1 MEGPCTKCSFPL
13 QRGYSLS
20 SLSTPLMCAGYNG
33 HEQCVKAWLRQAGAD
48 VNTRDADGKSALII
62 MILKGYYKCA
72 ELLVQAGAD
81 VNVVDK
87 NGNTPLVCAARN
99 GHGFCVN
106 LLLDA
111 GADVNMAAQDKKS
124 PLIIAVLKGYYEC
137 VGLLLRAGADVNTAD
152 INGNTALMWA
162 AANDEVQCVQQL
174 IEAGADANCTGGAN
188 NNTALVFAA
197 RYGHERCIELLLNA
211 GADVNLVKGGLSAL
225 IAASIG
231 GHEKCVE
238 LLLKAGAD
246 VNVKANNTMRRT
258 ETDIMQIT
266 ALLAAAESC
275 NTGCVRMLLK
285 AGAHINTPNKPGHN
299 ALRYHLEKSRDVD
312 REIAMMLFA
321 AGDKFDQTPIKKRD
335 YRGRIRIID
344 TPKYL
349 DLSEL
354 ELCLKH
360 ICREAIRSHFLEINP
375 HLHLFDR
382 VPPLGLPTSLSE
394 YVLYH
399 VSLH

>member
-1 MEGPCTKCSFPL
+1 
-13 QRGYSLS
+13 
-20 SLSTPLMCAGYNG
+20 
-33 HEQCVKAWLRQAGAD
+33 
-48 VNTRDADGKSALII
+48 
-62 MILKGYYKCA
+62 
-72 ELLVQAGAD
+72 
-81 VNVVDK
+81 
-87 NGNTPLVCAARN
+87 
-99 GHGFCVN
+99 
-106 LLLDA
+106 
-111 GADVNMAAQDKKS
+111 
-124 PLIIAVLKGYYEC
+124 
-137 VGLLLRAGADVNTAD
+137 
-152 INGNTALMWA
+152 MWA

-174 IEAGADANCTGGAN
+174 IEAGADTNCTGGAN

-285 AGAHINTPNKPGHN
+285 AGAHINTPNKPG
-299 ALRYHLEKSRDVD
+299 
-312 REIAMMLFA
+312 
-321 AGDKFDQTPIKKRD
+321 QRD
-335 YRGRIRIID
+335 YGGRIRIID
-344 TPKYL
+344 TPEYL

-394 YVLYH
+394 YILYH